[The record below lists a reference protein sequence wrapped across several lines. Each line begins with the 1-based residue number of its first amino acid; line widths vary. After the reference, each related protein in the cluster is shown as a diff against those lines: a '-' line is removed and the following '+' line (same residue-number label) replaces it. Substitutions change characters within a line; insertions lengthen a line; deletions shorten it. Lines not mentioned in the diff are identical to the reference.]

1 MISARYL
8 TACQIPFPAKVG
20 QYNEV
25 GCGVQFLSFKDT
37 CPGPVEIGDC
47 NRIEDGTRILVGPG
61 GFKMGDY
68 NVIHNHCTIGGPG
81 AFEMG
86 HNCWFGQEVWLDSTG
101 DLSLGN
107 GVRVGVRSH
116 IWSHMASGEQIE
128 GWKVVFR
135 PTRLEDDVWL
145 VGDDVHVASGVTM
158 AARSAAMAHSTVT
171 RDTLPD
177 RVYAGTPAREVS
189 FRLRRDV
196 TLDETMKMMWGWADD
211 FLRVQTEP
219 MRLSGSDEFSFRL
232 SRGDYSIIVLRDGAI
247 PLWQN
252 DAETTSVFELT
263 YKTYIKRLTQL
274 ERDFVRFLYGNKARF
289 LPAGESV

>member
-8 TACQIPFPAKVG
+8 TDCQIPFPAKVG
-20 QYNEV
+20 QYNEI
-25 GCGVQFLSFKDT
+25 GCGVRFLSFKDT

-47 NRIEDGTRILVGPG
+47 NRIEDGARILVGPG

-81 AFEMG
+81 AFDMG
-86 HNCWFGQEVWLDSTG
+86 HNCWLGQEVWLDSTG
-101 DLSLGN
+101 GLFLGN

-116 IWSHMASGEQIE
+116 VWSHMASGEQIE

-135 PTRLEDDVWL
+135 PTQLEDDVWL

-171 RDTLPD
+171 RNTMPD

-189 FRLRRDV
+189 FRLRSEV
-196 TLDETMKMMWGWADD
+196 TLGEKWDMMWHWVKEFEPNAKRFSHSILIERDLDG
-211 FLRVQTEP
+211 VQIIEGP
-219 MRLSGSDEFSFRL
+219 ISARDSGRSLFDL
-232 SRGDYSIIVLRDGAI
+232 
-247 PLWQN
+247 
-252 DAETTSVFELT
+252 TT
-263 YKTYIKRLTQL
+263 KTYTKRLTQL

-289 LPAGESV
+289 LPAEAL

>member
-1 MISARYL
+1 MISARCL
-8 TACQIPFPAKVG
+8 TACQIPFPAKIG

-47 NRIEDGTRILVGPG
+47 NRIEDGTRILVGSG

-101 DLSLGN
+101 GLFLGN

-116 IWSHMASGEQIE
+116 VWSHMASGEQIE

-135 PTRLEDDVWL
+135 PTRLEDDVWM

-189 FRLRRDV
+189 FRLRREV
-196 TLDETMKMMWGWADD
+196 TLDEKFDMMWKWARDFCTGNIDAPNLGATNLAGFIRIGNMVNGLYIGNITPGFQLHQDD
-211 FLRVQTEP
+211 TLFDL
-219 MRLSGSDEFSFRL
+219 
-232 SRGDYSIIVLRDGAI
+232 
-247 PLWQN
+247 
-252 DAETTSVFELT
+252 TTKIYT
-263 YKTYIKRLTQL
+263 KRLTQL
-274 ERDFVRFLYGNKARF
+274 ERDFMCFLYGNKARF
-289 LPAGESV
+289 IPA

>member
-1 MISARYL
+1 MLSARYL
-8 TACQIPFPAKVG
+8 TASQIPFPAKVG

-47 NRIEDGTRILVGPG
+47 NRIEDGVRILVGPG

-101 DLSLGN
+101 DLFLGN

-116 IWSHMASGEQIE
+116 VWSHMASGEQIE

-158 AARSAAMAHSTVT
+158 GTRSAAMAHSTVT
-171 RDTLPD
+171 RNTVPD

-196 TLDETMKMMWGWADD
+196 TLDEKRQMMDRW
-211 FLRVQTEP
+211 T
-219 MRLSGSDEFSFRL
+219 DEFIQTRYGVAKQFAGFL
-232 SRGDYSIIVLRDGAI
+232 YIDRDGDVLVIGAGSFDQKEGR
-247 PLWQN
+247 P
-252 DAETTSVFELT
+252 VT
-263 YKTYIKRLTQL
+263 YFDLLSKTYTKRLTKL
-274 ERDFVRFLYGNKARF
+274 ERDFVLFLYGNKARF
-289 LPAGESV
+289 LPVEAL